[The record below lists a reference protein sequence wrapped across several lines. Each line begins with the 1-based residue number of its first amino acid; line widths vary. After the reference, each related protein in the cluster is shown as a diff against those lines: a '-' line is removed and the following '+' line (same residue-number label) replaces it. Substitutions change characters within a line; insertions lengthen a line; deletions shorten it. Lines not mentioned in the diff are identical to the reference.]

1 LKWGRKIFVKT
12 VKYKGSN
19 YFFGK
24 CLFKDLSESLEEAAS
39 SQQELPLA
47 LPGVRGRK
55 EAITQ

>member
-1 LKWGRKIFVKT
+1 MFVKT

-24 CLFKDLSESLEEAAS
+24 CLFKDLSESRAKAAS

-47 LPGVRGRK
+47 LPGARERK
-55 EAITQ
+55 EAITQRTMVH